1 MALEYATIAQ
11 QMYDTT
17 VSLMSSKAGVLVGEG
32 QDLALVLYLISI
44 TWLVLMWMLS
54 GDGTQ
59 AMVESVTLTMKF
71 SIVFSIMLLG
81 WTSTVGGFFQSNTKE
96 ISMKVS
102 GGSNVGDGVSNIVNA
117 STRLF
122 VSDRKSIASNCNEVP
137 VFDTQNNGAQIG
149 TQVVCDKAAV
159 NGGSSIG
166 FTDIFINLPAVLFTW
181 LLRLVALGFMI
192 LLLFAFLAVN
202 FLAEVSFGASM
213 TFGPILVPWI
223 LLSRTEFLFDG
234 WLRFTI
240 IACFIKMVSAWM
252 LSIVLII
259 INGVK
264 QVAEQVVGTS
274 GTDLIAA
281 DEMAAFFVCVF
292 AALAAFLMWQA
303 PGFAAGLVSGSG
315 GGTAQKFGQGGIGK
329 SVGSAP
335 GKGISNLADQLKS
348 FQAALKGPKK

>member
-81 WTSTVGGFFQSNTKE
+81 WTSTVGGFFQNNTKE

-102 GGSNVGDGVSNIVNA
+102 GGSNVGDGVSNIVSA
-117 STRLF
+117 SKRLF
-122 VSDRKSIASNCNEVP
+122 VSDRQSMAVNCSSVP
-137 VFDTQNNGAQIG
+137 TADANGNATG
-149 TQVVCDKAAV
+149 STEVVCDHVAA
-159 NGGSSIG
+159 NGGASVG
-166 FTDIFINLPAVLFTW
+166 LVDILVNFPAILFTW

-192 LLLFAFLAVN
+192 MLLFAFLAVN

-252 LSIVLII
+252 LSIVLVI

-303 PGFAAGLVSGSG
+303 PSFAAGLVSGSG
-315 GGTAQKFGQGGIGK
+315 GATAQKFGTMSAGRGIKGAP
-329 SVGSAP
+329 SSA
-335 GKGISNLADQLKS
+335 ISGLANQLAA
-348 FQAALKGPKK
+348 FQKYLKGSGK

>member
-1 MALEYATIAQ
+1 MALEYASIAQ
-11 QMYDTT
+11 QMYDKT
-17 VSLMSSKAGVLVGEG
+17 VTLMSSKAGVLVGEG
-32 QDLALVLYLISI
+32 QDLALVLFLMSV

-71 SIVFSIMLLG
+71 SIVFSVMLLG
-81 WTSTVGGFFQSNTKE
+81 WTSTVGGFFQSNTQE
-96 ISMKVS
+96 ISMKVA
-102 GGSNVGDGVSNIVNA
+102 GGSTVGAGVSNIISA
-117 STRLF
+117 SKRLF
-122 VSDRKSIASNCNEVP
+122 VSDRQSLAINCSEVP
-137 VFDTQNNGAQIG
+137 TMDANGNPTG
-149 TQVVCDKAAV
+149 STEVVCDHTSA
-159 NGGSSIG
+159 NGGASVG
-166 FTDIFINLPAVLFTW
+166 LVDILMNFPAVLFTW
-181 LLRLVALGFMI
+181 LLRLLALGFMI

-202 FLAEVSFGASM
+202 FIAEVSFGAAM

-223 LLSRTEFLFDG
+223 LIQRTEFLFDG

-259 INGVK
+259 IDGVK

-303 PGFAAGLVSGSG
+303 PSFAAGLVSGSG
-315 GGTAQKFGQGGIGK
+315 GATAQKFGK
-329 SVGSAP
+329 GSA
-335 GKGISNLADQLKS
+335 GGAANSGFKNLIEFAKANRKDSK
-348 FQAALKGPKK
+348 